1 MVMFHGHSKKRGA
14 GRKAS
19 NDIPSICWLRNEQPS
34 FIRTGWCDLIPG
46 AIGHRIL
53 ASWGRY
59 FKLYYSNDNNG
70 NNKNNNKH
78 DNNANTNTN
87 TSIHI

>member
-1 MVMFHGHSKKRGA
+1 MAIVKKEA
-14 GRKAS
+14 LCKAS

-34 FIRTGWCDLIPG
+34 FIRGGWCDLIPG
-46 AIGHRIL
+46 AGHRIL

-78 DNNANTNTN
+78 DNNTNTN